1 MAPVRGAV
9 PRAGLGADRFDTRR
23 RSWGFG
29 SATGLAFSGG
39 GPSGSRGYRRL
50 VAVSLRADPDRTTAG
65 RSGTVSSGLRAFHF
79 IVVCLAPGSFL
90 ESMGGSFFM
99 SAEGLARVSS
109 SAAGPDG
116 HTWPEALASLEVR
129 LKQAGAV
136 IAETAPKSEW
146 IIGVYGFAGNIS
158 GSLSM
163 LVMRTPE
170 SILPPSLKRG
180 SSPMH

>member
-65 RSGTVSSGLRAFHF
+65 RSGRVSSGLRAFTF
-79 IVVCLAPGSFL
+79 IVVCPGSL
-90 ESMGGSFFM
+90 LASMGGSFFM
-99 SAEGLARVSS
+99 SAEGQLYDVMKIWREQASNVRGKALPGGHYLPEELPEQTLAEI
-109 SAAGPDG
+109 SA
-116 HTWPEALASLEVR
+116 
-129 LKQAGAV
+129 
-136 IAETAPKSEW
+136 
-146 IIGVYGFAGNIS
+146 F
-158 GSLSM
+158 
-163 LVMRTPE
+163 MRA
-170 SILPPSLKRG
+170 
-180 SSPMH
+180 